1 MITIEKNP
9 LQDIWDKA
17 LVYLQDTDMW
27 VGYVFV
33 FLKIVAI
40 ILVSRIVISI
50 FNRLKRHMMR
60 AREKSRMATDLRR
73 MRTLG
78 KLVSNVI
85 TYTINFVVILLI
97 LDLLNIPLAPFIA
110 SAGVIGLAVAFAAQ
124 SLVKDVITGFFIIFE
139 NQFAVGDTIQ
149 TGSFKGEV
157 LEIGFR
163 TTVIRSV
170 TGEVHI
176 VPNGSINQVTNFSV
190 QNSIAVV
197 DYTITNDM
205 AFDVAIETI
214 QGTVKW
220 VFETYELLVTEP
232 QLLGVR
238 SVAGANVVLRI
249 TAECR
254 ANTHEQV
261 AMILNTEIK
270 RALDAKKKEIAERF
284 NEL

>member
-1 MITIEKNP
+1 MQK
-9 LQDIWDKA
+9 IWDEA
-17 LVYLQDTDMW
+17 LVYLQDIDMW
-27 VGYVFV
+27 VSYLFT
-33 FLKIVAI
+33 FLKIIAI
-40 ILVSRIVISI
+40 IIVSRIVISL
-50 FNRLKRHMMR
+50 FNRLKKHIMN
-60 AREKSRMATDLRR
+60 AREKSRLATDLRR

-78 KLVSNVI
+78 KLLSNVI

-97 LDLLNIPLAPFIA
+97 LDQLNIPLAPFIA

-176 VPNGSINQVTNFSV
+176 VPNGSINQVTNFSL

-197 DYTITNDM
+197 DYTITNDIP
-205 AFDVAIETI
+205 FDVAVEAI

-220 VFETYELLVTEP
+220 AYETYELIVAEP

-249 TAECR
+249 TAECK

-261 AMILNTEIK
+261 AMILNAAIK
-270 RALDAKKKEIAERF
+270 KELDAKKAEIAER
-284 NEL
+284 LV

>member
-1 MITIEKNP
+1 MQK
-9 LQDIWDKA
+9 IWDEA
-17 LVYLQDTDMW
+17 LVYLQDIDMW
-27 VGYVFV
+27 VSYLFT
-33 FLKIVAI
+33 FLKIIAI
-40 ILVSRIVISI
+40 IIVSRIVISL
-50 FNRLKRHMMR
+50 FNRLKKHIMN
-60 AREKSRMATDLRR
+60 AREKSRLATDLRR

-78 KLVSNVI
+78 KLLSNVI

-97 LDLLNIPLAPFIA
+97 LDQLNIPLAPFIA

-176 VPNGSINQVTNFSV
+176 VPNGSINQVTNFSL

-197 DYTITNDM
+197 DYTITNEIP
-205 AFDVAIETI
+205 FDVAVEAI

-220 VFETYELLVTEP
+220 AFETYELIVAEP

-249 TAECR
+249 TAECK

-261 AMILNTEIK
+261 AMILNAAIK
-270 RALDAKKKEIAERF
+270 KELDAKKAEIAER
-284 NEL
+284 LV